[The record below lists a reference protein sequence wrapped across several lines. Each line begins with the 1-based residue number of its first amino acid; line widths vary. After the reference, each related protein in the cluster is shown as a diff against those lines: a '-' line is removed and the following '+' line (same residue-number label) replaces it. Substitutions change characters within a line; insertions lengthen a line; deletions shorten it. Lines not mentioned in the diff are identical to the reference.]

1 MIFAGYK
8 IPHPLE
14 YRMLIKVRARA
25 SARTRSPARRQL
37 IVHTPLVQVQTN
49 GKKTPVMVVLGAL
62 EDLGAEVADIRT
74 QFQKQLDHLGTR
86 GRDGV

>member
-1 MIFAGYK
+1 
-8 IPHPLE
+8 
-14 YRMLIKVRARA
+14 MLIKVRARA

-62 EDLGAEVADIRT
+62 EDLGAADIRT